1 MRSRSKVSTVEE
13 YFAAATPQA
22 RRVLRRIRAVVKR
35 KVPKAEATLGYQ
47 MPAFRIGRIF
57 MYFAA
62 FKKHIGI
69 FPPVKDKALT
79 KALLPYRGVR
89 GNLKFPL
96 DQKIPYPLIG
106 RVAKALARQYAKKP
120 K

>member
-1 MRSRSKVSTVEE
+1 VKTIGDYIV
-13 YFAAATPQA
+13 AAAPEA
-22 RRVLRRIRAVVKR
+22 RRPLREIRKAVKR
-35 KVPKAEATLGYQ
+35 AVPKAEETIGYR
-47 MPAFRIGRIF
+47 MPALRLGRIF

-62 FKKHIGI
+62 FRKHIGI